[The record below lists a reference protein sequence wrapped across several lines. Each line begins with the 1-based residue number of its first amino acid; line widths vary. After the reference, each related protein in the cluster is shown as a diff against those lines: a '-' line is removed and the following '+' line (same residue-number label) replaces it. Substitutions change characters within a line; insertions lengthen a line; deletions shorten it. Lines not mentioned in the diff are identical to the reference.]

1 MPIIVLSAGEIKL
14 FHPVGEKGKRLVIAI
29 QCDEFYHRGICLE
42 ETKKGSEALTT
53 YLGQCLKQ
61 SHSIG
66 REEDVFHGEHRGPT
80 EPILKT
86 TGLADAGKSPPFLSQ
101 WFLCIC
107 WNPGFTYCLGHT
119 RCSEVG

>member
-14 FHPVGEKGKRLVIAI
+14 FHPVGEMGKRLVIAI

-66 REEDVFHGEHRGPT
+66 REEDVLEVT
-80 EPILKT
+80 EPFLQKRLLKAKRKKE
-86 TGLADAGKSPPFLSQ
+86 LL
-101 WFLCIC
+101 WL
-107 WNPGFTYCLGHT
+107 N
-119 RCSEVG
+119 